1 MCPAPGGWVV
11 HQRSRPDLRGM
22 NLRRFA
28 RTAATLVLVS
38 APASLAAQA
47 IAAGGTHASPR
58 SRSGAQTSQRKVH
71 LREPVATTGIYAV
84 HVVIRTRR
92 LAATIVHVK
101 IGALA
106 RRATTGR
113 DGRAV
118 IDAHVAIRGHT
129 LTIRVD
135 ARWTRPKLTVSLR
148 RVGAL
153 KKRPG
158 GKTRSGG
165 SSTTTGTTGSTGAT
179 GTTTSTG
186 STGLVGTTGT
196 TGSTTPTTYSHV
208 VVLIEENYDGPAIL
222 GGASALYLKSL
233 AAQGEYWPSYH
244 GVSHPS
250 EPNYLG
256 LFSGASQGTDGS
268 DSCISSNAQSL
279 AGLAIAGGVS
289 IEGYM
294 AGLAG
299 GGSYACR
306 HDPFSQFADA
316 TAHETDFANFPT
328 AFASL
333 PQISFVVPGLA
344 DDMHDNGIASGDLWA
359 QSHIDAYAQWAK
371 ANNSLLFVISDEND
385 GDTNYSSNQP
395 GENGNTALAI
405 AVGAGIVPATVN
417 QTSFD
422 HYSMLR
428 TVEDIFG
435 LAHLGASAAATEM
448 LAPAP

>member
-1 MCPAPGGWVV
+1 V
-11 HQRSRPDLRGM
+11 
-22 NLRRFA
+22 
-28 RTAATLVLVS
+28 
-38 APASLAAQA
+38 AS
-47 IAAGGTHASPR
+47 
-58 SRSGAQTSQRKVH
+58 
-71 LREPVATTGIYAV
+71 TGIYAV
-84 HVVIRTRR
+84 QVVIRTPR
-92 LAATIVHVK
+92 LATNIVHVK
-101 IGALA
+101 IGALS
-106 RRATTGR
+106 RRATTSH

-129 LTIRVD
+129 LTIRAR
-135 ARWTRPKLTVSLR
+135 ARWTRPNLTVSLR

-158 GKTRSGG
+158 GKTRSSG
-165 SSTTTGTTGSTGAT
+165 SSTTTGTTGAT

-186 STGLVGTTGT
+186 STGPVGTTGT

-222 GGASALYLKSL
+222 GGVLAPYLKGL
-233 AAQGEYWPSYH
+233 AGQGEYWPSYH

-268 DSCISSNAQSL
+268 DNCISSSAQSL

-344 DDMHDNGIASGDLWA
+344 DDMHDNGIPSGDTWA

-385 GDTNYSSNQP
+385 GDTNYNSNQP

-405 AVGAGIVPATVN
+405 AVGAGIVPGTVN

-435 LAHLGASAAATEM
+435 LGHLGASAAAADM
-448 LAPAP
+448 LAT